1 MPTKREWTL
10 MFYLASD
17 NPLAPGIVS
26 QLKSIKAAGFHKE
39 ANVIVQ
45 FDPFTENTPTHV
57 FDVNVI
63 RKALSPED
71 SNIGF
76 RSNDPFVHNLLEDRL
91 WRDEKDRNGV
101 LIRNRLIEKYK
112 AYNPGIPPNGK
123 SNERHSEPGPQ
134 ESLNAFLEFCADAYP
149 ANHYILFILGHGV
162 VIGNEVFLFDEHADE
177 QTLSL
182 GGLRQV
188 LENFNKRIKKQEGTL
203 EMVSFHSCSVSSL
216 EVAYELK
223 DYARYMLASQGTT
236 FIGSWPYRQ
245 ILIRIFNSL
254 ERKEGTDPKTIED
267 MLGNIFDYCFHNSTD
282 FLLAGYPFDL
292 CLCDLARISETRA
305 AVELLS
311 RALIRALGSPAFEE
325 SILMSHLKSQSFH
338 QEMYTDI
345 VDFCRCLF
353 LRTETSSDNAETEL
367 IRTGVQDA
375 CRDVVGAIKNSIVRV
390 GFAGPE
396 YQYSKGLSLYFPW
409 SQPLDEVLEK
419 YACHKFIAAKAG
431 EVTWLHFLKAYFD
444 KTRRDS
450 FREEFAKPI
459 EKLGE
464 RSQRAE
470 SIADELLEDELAQVY
485 TQSAPQINQVVG
497 GSLQKTDKTDP
508 MGDDCSCPS
517 IKNYPRDT
525 RRRRERREKPG
536 PVPVDATSL
545 MRQLL

>member
-1 MPTKREWTL
+1 MPIKREWTL

-45 FDPFTENTPTHV
+45 FDPYTERTPTHV

-63 RKALSPED
+63 RKTLSRED

-76 RSNDPFVHNLLEDRL
+76 RSNDPFVYNLLEDRL
-91 WRDEKDRNGV
+91 WRDEKDRHGV
-101 LIRNRLIEKYK
+101 LIRNRLCEKYK
-112 AYNPGIPPNGK
+112 GYDPGIPPNGAG
-123 SNERHSEPGPQ
+123 NGPHSEPSPQ
-134 ESLNAFLEFCADAYP
+134 RSLDSFLEFCAKFYP

-162 VIGNEVFLFDEHADE
+162 VIGSEVFLFDEHADE

-182 GGLRQV
+182 GGLREV
-188 LENFNKRIKKQEGTL
+188 LHNFKERTKEHQGTL

-245 ILIRIFNSL
+245 ILVRIFNSL
-254 ERKEGTDPKTIED
+254 ESKKGTEPQAIEL
-267 MLGNIFDYCFHNSTD
+267 MLENIFDYCVHNSTD

-305 AVELLS
+305 AVERLS
-311 RALIRALGSPAFEE
+311 LALITALKSPDFEE
-325 SILMSHLKSQSFH
+325 SILMAHLKSQSFH

-353 LRTETSSDNAETEL
+353 LRTQERANNKEAEL
-367 IRTGVQDA
+367 IRTGIQDA
-375 CRDVVGAIKNSIVRV
+375 CRDVVGAIKSSIVRA

-419 YACHKFIAAKAG
+419 YACHKFVDAESG
-431 EVTWLHFLKAYFD
+431 DVTWLHFLKAYFD
-444 KTRRDS
+444 KTRRDP
-450 FREEFAKPI
+450 FMDEIAKPI

-464 RSQRAE
+464 RQLRSASSSE
-470 SIADELLEDELAQVY
+470 ELLEDELAQVY
-485 TQSAPQINQVVG
+485 TQAAPQLNQVVG

-508 MGDDCSCPS
+508 MGGDCSCPS

-525 RRRRERREKPG
+525 RRRRDRREKPG
-536 PVPVDATSL
+536 PVPVEAA
-545 MRQLL
+545 LLIRDI